1 MGVGKSMSG
10 GAMGGQSGHV
20 TPMITDNPVF
30 KFKVVDV
37 DRRMEQ
43 TSGNGKE
50 PVETL
55 KIGEPIQGKKVG
67 DRKAHRGRIQN
78 IEKDSEGD
86 LLYVIITN
94 EEGEN
99 IKIDPTS
106 IQKLNLNDGT
116 LKNESENRKVLLYEQ
131 WIIDQ

>member
-10 GAMGGQSGHV
+10 GAMGGKSAQV

-67 DRKAHRGRIQN
+67 DRKAYRGRIQN

-131 WIIDQ
+131 WIVDQ